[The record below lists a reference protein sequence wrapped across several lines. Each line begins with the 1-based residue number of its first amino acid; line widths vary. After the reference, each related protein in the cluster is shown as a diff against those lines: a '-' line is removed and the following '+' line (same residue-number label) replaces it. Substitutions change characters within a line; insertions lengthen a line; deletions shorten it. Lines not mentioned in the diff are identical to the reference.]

1 MAIIWFASGA
11 EIRILS
17 GVPMN
22 NITRFLAYAVVAVFV
37 GINNGFAASGAPTVP
52 VSDVASAIADRGAF
66 DMARWDYVLND
77 IRTRAAAQNISKS
90 TIDATLKSP
99 AFIPRIVHQDKN
111 QSEFKMTLDDYLR
124 RTVAPSRIENGHKMA
139 KKYPTLLHRVEQR
152 YGVQPHVIL
161 AFWGMES
168 NYGARMADHPLRDAF
183 ITLIYDGRRQTFFT
197 NQLLALMKIA
207 DKNGD
212 DITTMGGS
220 WAGAMGH
227 FQFIPTT
234 LAQYGV
240 DGNGDGK
247 IDIAHSIGDAMMSAG
262 NYLNKLGWNP
272 NERIVRRVILP
283 ADFDLTILDGKTKK
297 TVYEWAAMGV
307 LNADGAPLPASD
319 MVAGLVADTRAIAD
333 ARANATLA
341 AIVDANNLNNVDTD
355 IAPQPVITAYLT
367 YPNFYRIKKWNNS
380 NWYAIAIGELSDELR
395 EK

>member
-1 MAIIWFASGA
+1 
-11 EIRILS
+11 
-17 GVPMN
+17 
-22 NITRFLAYAVVAVFV
+22 
-37 GINNGFAASGAPTVP
+37 
-52 VSDVASAIADRGAF
+52 
-66 DMARWDYVLND
+66 
-77 IRTRAAAQNISKS
+77 
-90 TIDATLKSP
+90 
-99 AFIPRIVHQDKN
+99 
-111 QSEFKMTLDDYLR
+111 MTLDDYLR

-262 NYLNKLGWNP
+262 NYLNKLGWNQ

-341 AIVDANNLNNVDTD
+341 AIVDANNPNNVDTD

>member
-1 MAIIWFASGA
+1 
-11 EIRILS
+11 
-17 GVPMN
+17 MN

-52 VSDVASAIADRGAF
+52 VSDVASAIAERGAF
-66 DMARWDYVLND
+66 DMARWESVLDD

-262 NYLNKLGWNP
+262 NYLNKLGWNQ

-341 AIVDANNLNNVDTD
+341 AIVDANNPNNVDTD